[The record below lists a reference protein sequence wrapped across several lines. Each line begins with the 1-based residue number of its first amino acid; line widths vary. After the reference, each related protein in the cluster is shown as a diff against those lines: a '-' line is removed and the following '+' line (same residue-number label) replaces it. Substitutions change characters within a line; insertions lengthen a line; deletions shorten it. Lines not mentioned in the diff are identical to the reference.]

1 MKVELKKLEIHKK
14 SNEKLNLPIYVL
26 SCDSNCS
33 DDERKDVYTTEFVW
47 PSKDKPS
54 TCTSLKPIHK
64 HQQYS
69 IKLTFDVAKC
79 DRFFDELLKNG
90 NIILSHA
97 IVPLDELKRHAYCKW
112 HNSFSHV
119 TNYCNVFWR

>member
-1 MKVELKKLEIHKK
+1 MHLVVIQMIRTMKT
-14 SNEKLNLPIYVL
+14 
-26 SCDSNCS
+26 
-33 DDERKDVYTTEFVW
+33 KDVYTTEFVW

-112 HNSFSHV
+112 HNSFSHA
-119 TNYCNVFWR
+119 TNNCNLFHRQIQSVVNECRLSFK